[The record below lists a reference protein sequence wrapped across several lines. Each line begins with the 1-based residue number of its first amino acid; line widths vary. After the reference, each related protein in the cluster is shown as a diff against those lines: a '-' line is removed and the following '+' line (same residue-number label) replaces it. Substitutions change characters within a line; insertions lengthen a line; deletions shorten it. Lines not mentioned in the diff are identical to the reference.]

1 MKPEDLF
8 AEQEASFLLPCI
20 AEVCTK
26 NTMGHKS
33 YKLDSFSPVPFV
45 TESKTCF
52 RAQSINNKLA
62 RLTAE

>member
-33 YKLDSFSPVPFV
+33 YK
-45 TESKTCF
+45 
-52 RAQSINNKLA
+52 Q
-62 RLTAE
+62 